1 MLFELMALGGLWCA
15 ARKWKAARAQPGDAP
30 ALAVPVQPQAPE
42 RRQTRLATAALG
54 LAVGGAGLGAPWL
67 GLASLPAVLWVS
79 APLYGAAWHGLR
91 QRRAA
96 PELLDAARVTLCVA
110 LGYSVVAAL
119 DAWLQSVG
127 RGQLAKTERRFHAAL
142 QETLGASTATAWVW
156 RDGCEVETAVA
167 QLAPGMVLVLRP
179 GDVAP
184 AAGRVVGGA
193 ARARPRLSQ
202 ASAQEV
208 GSGAPLT
215 AGWLVTE
222 GQLHLRLEQAPPSG
236 ADIRAELEQA
246 ALAETLMQRLG
257 ERSGEKMAPWMLGA
271 FALSVP
277 LLGVSR
283 AGVFLTTRFGAQM
296 GRLGPHTTRR
306 ALDQGV
312 RHGIFIRDPRAL
324 ELASL
329 VNLVIIEASV
339 LRAEPARR
347 HAAELIGA
355 LRQRR
360 WPAAAGLSRRFAVHV
375 LAETEAEGRALAEA
389 LGFDDYLV
397 EPSASARARLV
408 RDLQMA
414 GRYVCYVGRGDTPRD
429 AAALGAALLGVAH
442 CPDGV
447 AGESAA
453 KAVLSDPE
461 LRGLAG
467 LFELATAFAAR
478 QGGNLFTQCGVD
490 LLDISATVF
499 LNFGLL
505 YSVLLSHAGLLA
517 SAAGSGYPR
526 PRPVAKRAGAGE
538 APEDPPTLG
547 DGHAA
552 KCTAR

>member
-1 MLFELMALGGLWCA
+1 MLLELMALGGLWCA
-15 ARKWKAARAQPGDAP
+15 GRKWQAARAQQGDAP
-30 ALAVPVQPQAPE
+30 ALAVPAQPQAPE

-54 LAVGGAGLGAPWL
+54 LAVGGAGLGTPWL
-67 GLASLPAVLWVS
+67 GLASLPLVLWVS
-79 APLYGAAWHGLR
+79 APLYGGAWRGLR
-91 QRRAA
+91 QRQAA

-127 RGQLAKTERRFHAAL
+127 RGQLAKAERRFHAAL
-142 QETLGASTATAWVW
+142 QETVGASAATAWVW
-156 RDGCEVETAVA
+156 RDGCEVETPAA
-167 QLAPGMVLVLRP
+167 QLAPGMVVVLRP

-184 AAGRVVGGA
+184 AAGRVAGGA

-202 ASAQEV
+202 APAQEV
-208 GSGAPLT
+208 GSGAPLA

-246 ALAETLMQRLG
+246 VLAETLIQRLG
-257 ERSGEKMAPWMLGA
+257 ERNGEKMAPWMLGA

-306 ALDQGV
+306 ALDQGA
-312 RHGIFIRDPRAL
+312 RHGIFIRDPRAF
-324 ELASL
+324 ELAPL

-339 LRAEPARR
+339 LRPEPARR

-355 LRQRR
+355 LRRR

-397 EPSASARARLV
+397 EPSALARARLV

-414 GRYVCYVGRGDTPRD
+414 GRHVCYVGRGDTPRD

-467 LFELATAFAAR
+467 LFELAAAFAAR
-478 QGGNLFTQCGVD
+478 QGGNLFTQYGVD
-490 LLDISATVF
+490 LLDISTTVF

-526 PRPVAKRAGAGE
+526 PRSVAKRAGAGE
-538 APEDPPTLG
+538 APEEPPTLG
-547 DGHAA
+547 GGQAA
-552 KCTAR
+552 KCRAR